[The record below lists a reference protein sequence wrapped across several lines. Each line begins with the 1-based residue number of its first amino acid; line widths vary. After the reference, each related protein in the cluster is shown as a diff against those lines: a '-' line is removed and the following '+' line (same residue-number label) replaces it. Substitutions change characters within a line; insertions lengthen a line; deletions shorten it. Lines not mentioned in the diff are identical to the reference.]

1 MKAVHF
7 GAGSIGRG
15 FIGQVLHESG
25 YEILFVDP
33 DEKIVSQINR
43 NQKYEIELID
53 QMKTKIF
60 IDKVSA
66 VNSITDENRIIK
78 ELVDADIITTSVGVS
93 NLKKIAPILTEALLK
108 RNRPI
113 NVLAN
118 ENYINASDLLKKE
131 IIQNLTPD
139 RLNQIKK
146 NVHFVNTA
154 IDRLSLTLN
163 EGEELIAVVEP
174 YYEWVID
181 QSELSEVGFYMK
193 NVTLVSNL
201 MPFIQR
207 KLFLV
212 NASHAAFA
220 YLGYLFN
227 YETVQEA
234 ALDIRIMNLVK
245 LFLNEN
251 KCYFVHQYK
260 MDEEALD
267 IFIEQ
272 VILRQTNP
280 LMSDSVSRVGG
291 SPLRKLGLYDRIVG
305 PVLSLEKLGL
315 RNITGIK
322 IISSALLFYNS
333 QDQESITLRAMITE
347 KGIHQTIQEVTKIED
362 TNLIDQIVYW
372 YCEIS
377 KDKNNIFSN

>member
-1 MKAVHF
+1 
-7 GAGSIGRG
+7 
-15 FIGQVLHESG
+15 
-25 YEILFVDP
+25 
-33 DEKIVSQINR
+33 
-43 NQKYEIELID
+43 
-53 QMKTKIF
+53 
-60 IDKVSA
+60 
-66 VNSITDENRIIK
+66 
-78 ELVDADIITTSVGVS
+78 
-93 NLKKIAPILTEALLK
+93 
-108 RNRPI
+108 
-113 NVLAN
+113 
-118 ENYINASDLLKKE
+118 
-131 IIQNLTPD
+131 
-139 RLNQIKK
+139 
-146 NVHFVNTA
+146 
-154 IDRLSLTLN
+154 
-163 EGEELIAVVEP
+163 
-174 YYEWVID
+174 
-181 QSELSEVGFYMK
+181 MK